1 MLQYRLEIGEKDAVR
16 MNKKETSKTEE
27 RLPDEVFREDSRKEE
42 EERQGVAKR
51 ASLAVFILVVLLF
64 AAVMFITYFFEFKFG
79 KTAGTIALIAVA
91 LLIAG
96 YLYKNELMEKI
107 KRKK

>member
-1 MLQYRLEIGEKDAVR
+1 
-16 MNKKETSKTEE
+16 
-27 RLPDEVFREDSRKEE
+27 
-42 EERQGVAKR
+42 
-51 ASLAVFILVVLLF
+51 
-64 AAVMFITYFFEFKFG
+64 MFITYFFEFKFG

-107 KRKK
+107 MRKK

>member
-1 MLQYRLEIGEKDAVR
+1 

-79 KTAGTIALIAVA
+79 TAGTIALIAVA

>member
-1 MLQYRLEIGEKDAVR
+1 MLQYRLEIGEKGR
-16 MNKKETSKTEE
+16 SQNEQKETSKTEE

>member
-1 MLQYRLEIGEKDAVR
+1 

-64 AAVMFITYFFEFKFG
+64 AAVMFITYFLNLSLGRLREPS
-79 KTAGTIALIAVA
+79 L
-91 LLIAG
+91 
-96 YLYKNELMEKI
+96 
-107 KRKK
+107 

>member
-1 MLQYRLEIGEKDAVR
+1 

-51 ASLAVFILVVLLF
+51 ASLAVFILVVLLY

>member
-1 MLQYRLEIGEKDAVR
+1 

-51 ASLAVFILVVLLF
+51 ASLAVFILVVLLLSLIHIF
-64 AAVMFITYFFEFKFG
+64 LRDAVRNLSNFENIVCLDTFF
-79 KTAGTIALIAVA
+79 
-91 LLIAG
+91 
-96 YLYKNELMEKI
+96 
-107 KRKK
+107 

>member
-1 MLQYRLEIGEKDAVR
+1 

-27 RLPDEVFREDSRKEE
+27 RLPDEVF
-42 EERQGVAKR
+42 VAKR